1 MLDPNFQDSAQQQRL
16 SQQKMEAM
24 KLLMDEIVTNPSSKN
39 IDKLKEVMDFLDVPS
54 SNTDE

>member
-24 KLLMDEIVTNPSSKN
+24 KLLLDEIVTNPSSKN